1 MGAMRKWI
9 RASVNAQDARRV
21 LLDAALVVVVAA
33 VNVITISSATV
44 DESSIP
50 PDLIAYALGFGMA
63 LTLVMRRRWPVGTL
77 LAATAVFTAYNR
89 LSYPGFVPALPL
101 AVQIYTAS
109 AAGHLRWPI
118 VISLFYTVGPLVYQI
133 SATDRAVSDIL
144 NEVLRDTGFF
154 VAIMLLG
161 EAVRGR
167 RLHAADVTE
176 QLERAQA
183 DSERVREELKVAHLV
198 QEQFLPSEL
207 PEIPGWRV
215 HAFYRAAREVGGDFY
230 SFTELD
236 GRGIGIAIG
245 DVTDKGAPAA
255 LIMATTQA
263 LLRSEAPRWNSPSE
277 VLERLNEVLVAD
289 TPDKM
294 FATCTFLALDPQT
307 GRVRFAN
314 AGHPLPYMTTDGRT
328 DELRAT
334 GMPLGLLP
342 GSRYEPAAAVLP
354 RGSRLLLH
362 SDGLA
367 EAHNRDGEMFG
378 LPRIEATAQRCP
390 LGDDLIGALLTELDD
405 FTGPAWEQED
415 DITLVTLE
423 RL

>member
-1 MGAMRKWI
+1 MRTRPSKL
-9 RASVNAQDARRV
+9 
-21 LLDAALVVVVAA
+21 LLDASIVIISGVVNTVA
-33 VNVITISSATV
+33 ISSATV
-44 DESSIP
+44 DQDSVP
-50 PDLIAYALGFGMA
+50 PDYLAYALGVGMA
-63 LTLVMRRRWPVGTL
+63 LTLLMRRRWPLGTL
-77 LAATAVFTAYNR
+77 LAATSLFFAYNAF
-89 LSYPGFVPALPL
+89 SYQGFVPALPL
-101 AVQIYTAS
+101 AVQLYTAV
-109 AAGHLRWPI
+109 AAGHILWPLI
-118 VISLFYTVGPLVYQI
+118 ISMLYVAGPLAYQLA
-133 SATDRAVSDIL
+133 ATNRAVNEIL
-144 NEVLRDTGFF
+144 NEVLRDAGFF
-154 VAIMLLG
+154 AAIILFG

-176 QLERAQA
+176 RLERAHA

-230 SFTELD
+230 SFTQLD

-263 LLRSEAPRWNSPSE
+263 LLRSEAPRLSSPSE
-277 VLERLNEVLVAD
+277 VLERLNEVLVAN
-289 TPDKM
+289 TPEKM
-294 FATCTFLALDPQT
+294 FATCTFMALDPGT

-314 AGHPLPYMTTDGRT
+314 AGHPLPYRTTDGRT

-334 GMPLGLLP
+334 GMPLGLFP
-342 GSRYEPAAAVLP
+342 GSRYEPADAVLP
-354 RGSRLLLH
+354 HGSRLLLH

-378 LPRIEATAQRCP
+378 LPRIEGTAQRCP
-390 LGDDLIGALLTELDD
+390 PGDDLIGALLTELDG
-405 FTGPAWEQED
+405 FTGPGWEQED

>member
-9 RASVNAQDARRV
+9 PASVNAQDARRV

-50 PDLIAYALGFGMA
+50 PDVIAYALGFGMA

-77 LAATAVFTAYNR
+77 LAATAVFTAYNW

-263 LLRSEAPRWNSPSE
+263 LLRSEAPRSSSPSE
-277 VLERLNEVLVAD
+277 VLEKVNE
-289 TPDKM
+289 
-294 FATCTFLALDPQT
+294 
-307 GRVRFAN
+307 
-314 AGHPLPYMTTDGRT
+314 GHPPPYMTPDGGT

-334 GMPLGLLP
+334 GMPLGLPP

-390 LGDDLIGALLTELDD
+390 LGVDLIGALLTELDD